1 MIKIDS
7 SELNKFSIYLK
18 TKSVEDEKKIQKLL
32 KNTGMKIEA
41 SAKDNLT
48 NNKSVD
54 TGHLRRGIGNFRRGM
69 TVTVHTSNIKYAV
82 MVEKGTKAHIIKPKD
97 KKALYWKGARHP
109 VKSVRHPGS
118 KAKPYLIPAFEKEK
132 DQFLE
137 KLKEVIEW

>member
-41 SAKDNLT
+41 SAKNNLT

-97 KKALYWKGARHP
+97 KKALYWKGATHP
-109 VKSVRHPGS
+109 VKKVNHQGS
-118 KAKPYLIPAFEKEK
+118 KAKPYLIPAFEKEIPY
-132 DQFLE
+132 FVE
-137 KLKEVIEW
+137 NLKEVVKW

>member
-18 TKSVEDEKKIQKLL
+18 TKSVEDEKKIKKLL

-54 TGHLRRGIGNFRRGM
+54 TGHLRQGIFNIRSMNSNFH
-69 TVTVHTSNIKYAV
+69 VPNVSSYSTS
-82 MVEKGTKAHIIKPKD
+82 
-97 KKALYWKGARHP
+97 
-109 VKSVRHPGS
+109 
-118 KAKPYLIPAFEKEK
+118 
-132 DQFLE
+132 
-137 KLKEVIEW
+137 

>member
-1 MIKIDS
+1 MIKIDH

-18 TKSVEDEKKIQKLL
+18 TKSVEDEKKIKKLL

-54 TGHLRRGIGNFRRGM
+54 TGHLRQGIGNFRRGM